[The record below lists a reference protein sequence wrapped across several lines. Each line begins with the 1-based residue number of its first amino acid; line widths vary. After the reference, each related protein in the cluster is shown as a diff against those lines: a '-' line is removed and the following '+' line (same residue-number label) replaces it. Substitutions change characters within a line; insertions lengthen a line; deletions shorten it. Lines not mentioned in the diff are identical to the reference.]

1 VAHVTKE
8 QLVASANEALA
19 GIESLP
25 CKRDLAKRYGV
36 SMRTVDRWVAERR
49 VPYLKF
55 GHRSVRFRWPAV
67 EKALDKFLVR
77 EVK

>member
-1 VAHVTKE
+1 VAHIKE
-8 QLVASANEALA
+8 ELSTSANEALTFQ
-19 GIESLP
+19 SLP

-36 SMRTVDRWVAERR
+36 SLRTVDRWVAERR

-67 EKALDKFLVR
+67 EKALDKFLVQ